1 MISRVVVVRHLGGL
15 LCAVGPMVSL
25 FNLFSLHSRGELSSG
40 STWLQQSVNSSL
52 TKECQN
58 GDSTKP
64 DSTPRS
70 LPNTVGFQTNHHDIS
85 PP

>member
-1 MISRVVVVRHLGGL
+1 MISRVIVVRHLGGL
-15 LCAVGPMVSL
+15 LCAVGPLVSQPFFL
-25 FNLFSLHSRGELSSG
+25 ASLGELRSE
-40 STWLQQSVNSSL
+40 STWLQQTVNSSL

-70 LPNTVGFQTNHHDIS
+70 LPNTVGFQTNHHGIS